1 MKKFKIIRI
10 GLAVFGSIAA
20 GIGGALLLAP
30 VAFEASAG
38 VVLAQDVGLLN
49 EFRAFGGMLL
59 VSGIIILSG
68 AIIPKLIYISVLWSC
83 LVYSSIGLSRL
94 LGITI
99 DGAPGE
105 SLVSAML
112 IELVIGLISL
122 GILFKL
128 RKQHREAT
136 HDFLVL

>member
-10 GLAVFGSIAA
+10 GLAVFGFIAA

-112 IELVIGLISL
+112 IELVNGLISL